1 MKFQDKLY
9 DIIDNIKCPSSE
21 KSAEKCILRSSYFHH
36 SEPSYGLKCLL
47 FTGLEASPAFL
58 KIFSHDT
65 SGGLFDS
72 TASSDVKSEASNKND
87 SVTENLYDRN
97 LTVVNMTNFKFIIN
111 DDICDVQNLSLVT
124 IIHSAT
130 QNSET
135 RDIIR

>member
-1 MKFQDKLY
+1 M
-9 DIIDNIKCPSSE
+9 
-21 KSAEKCILRSSYFHH
+21 
-36 SEPSYGLKCLL
+36 
-47 FTGLEASPAFL
+47 

-87 SVTENLYDRN
+87 SVTEDLYDRN
-97 LTVVNMTNFKFIIN
+97 LTVVNMSNFKFIIN